1 MTSTLSLAR
10 FARISLPRFGGGWRS
25 RQGHPPP
32 GGGREKRSEAQRGR
46 GSAIAALIAFV
57 AVITLPVHAAAPHR
71 VASLNLCTDELA
83 LELAAPGQ
91 LASVTFL
98 AGDVQETPLASRA
111 RSMHHNNGHMDSV
124 AALAPDLV
132 LTSGAPTRYAAELG
146 RRMAARVLDVPPP
159 QTIADVRANIRTVAA
174 ALGREPAGAALIARF
189 DRDLGPLRLRTVPAL
204 LLEGGGYVPRADGL
218 AAQFLAHAGL
228 AQATMPGGRADLE
241 TLLLHPPAML
251 LTSRY
256 RAGQTSNQQAWL
268 AHPALARLP
277 SRRLMFDGRA
287 WTCMGPLAA
296 RVLPGLRAAVAR

>member
-1 MTSTLSLAR
+1 MRSLSLAR
-10 FARISLPRFGGGWRS
+10 LRLAFPS
-25 RQGHPPP
+25 P
-32 GGGREKRSEAQRGR
+32 GSGEGGRAARSTLTLARGGKCEQSERGR
-46 GSAIAALIAFV
+46 GNARAALIAL
-57 AVITLPVHAAAPHR
+57 ALLGAHPPPPHR

-98 AGDVQETPLASRA
+98 AADAQETPLAQRA
-111 RSMHHNNGHMDSV
+111 RGLHHNNGHMDSV

-132 LTSGAPTRYAAELG
+132 LTSGAPTRYAAELAS
-146 RRMAARVLDVPPP
+146 RMGARVLDVPPP

-174 ALGREPAGAALIARF
+174 GLGREATGAALIARF
-189 DRDLGPLRLRTVPAL
+189 DRDLGPVPPRTAPAL
-204 LLEGGGYVPRADGL
+204 LLEGGGYVPHADGL

-228 AQATMPGGRADLE
+228 AQAAMPGDRADIE
-241 TLLLHPPAML
+241 TLLVHPPAML

-277 SRRLMFDGRA
+277 SRRLSFDGRA

-296 RVLPGLRAAVAR
+296 RVLPRLRAAVGR